1 MSLKT
6 VFEFRFPAAAPEQG
20 LRLATAVGNDM
31 VPLEGYLDHEVIQDL
46 SDPGHLM
53 VNTRWATREHAN
65 VVLAGYKN
73 DPKIKRITEL
83 LPNRPGGFVGNVLM
97 PAS

>member
-1 MSLKT
+1 MSAKSM
-6 VFEFRFPAAAPEQG
+6 FEFRFPEAACEEG

-31 VPLEGYLDHEVIQDL
+31 LPLEGYLDHEVIQDF

-65 VVLAGYKN
+65 AVLADYKN

-83 LPNRPGGFVGNVLM
+83 MPDLPDGFVGNVLT
-97 PAS
+97 PTS